1 MTAYSAV
8 MKLPLLISAA
18 AAISTLGACS
28 NIPAGAD
35 SVHTEYVSRATF
47 HGTWPMTVDAG
58 TLACDT
64 SKGGSSVTFSPDGST
79 DVYAVNG
86 TAMSWAS
93 SQGWKDVHGIWAV
106 DPTGMEPR
114 VNSSDFDAEGLRLC
128 GPSH

>member
-1 MTAYSAV
+1 MMTP
-8 MKLPLLISAA
+8 MRTTLLIAA
-18 AAISTLGACS
+18 ALLTAFVAGCS
-28 NIPAGAD
+28 GGFASGD
-35 SVHTEYVSRATF
+35 TVHSEHVSRATF
-47 HGTWPMTVDAG
+47 HGTWPMTVEGG

-93 SQGWKDVHGIWAV
+93 SQGWKDVHDIWAV

-114 VNSSDFDAEGLRLC
+114 INSSDFDAEGLRLC
-128 GPSH
+128 GNEDSK